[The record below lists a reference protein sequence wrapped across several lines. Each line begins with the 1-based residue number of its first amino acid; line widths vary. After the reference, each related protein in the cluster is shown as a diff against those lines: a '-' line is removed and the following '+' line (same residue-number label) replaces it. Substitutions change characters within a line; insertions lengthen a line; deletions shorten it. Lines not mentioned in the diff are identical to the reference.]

1 MALMLAAWGFY
12 GDRYMIRAREIAAVD
27 LAQRIL
33 CAEGSSRLWMSL
45 ARGLLST
52 ARRDRAVQ
60 VWAEERGF
68 LLYETSSED
77 EE

>member
-1 MALMLAAWGFY
+1 MPAAWGLY
-12 GDRYMIRAREIAAVD
+12 GDRWVFRAQEIAAVD
-27 LAQRIL
+27 RAQRIL
-33 CAEGSSRLWMSL
+33 RGEGSSRLWMSL

-60 VWAEERGF
+60 VWAEEGGF